1 MVEKEHSGI
10 SMQRQ
15 CDLLSIHRSGL
26 YYQPIKT
33 SKLNRELMRLIDE
46 QYLLRPY
53 YGVYRMW
60 QWLSMDKGY
69 KINLKRVRRLY
80 RLMGLEAIGPKP
92 NTSKPAPG
100 HKVYPYLLRGLAI
113 KHSDHVWATDI
124 TYVPMAHGF
133 MYLMAVIDLK
143 SRYVLNWSVS
153 NTMDAK
159 WCAEV
164 LLEAVRLHGAPKI
177 LNTDQGSQ
185 FTSEVFTV
193 AVIDKAKSKLSM
205 DGKGRAID
213 NVFIERLW
221 RSVKYEYIYLNPPAD
236 GLELY
241 KGLKH
246 WFNDY
251 NTVRRHKALD
261 GQVPAKVYSA
271 NKRLIP
277 EAA

>member
-1 MVEKEHSGI
+1 MVEKEHTGI

-26 YYQPIKT
+26 YYQPKKT

-60 QWLSMDKGY
+60 QWLTRDKGY

-100 HKVYPYLLRGLAI
+100 HKVYPYLLRGLEI

-153 NTMDAK
+153 NTMEAN

-164 LLEAVRLHGAPKI
+164 FLEAVRMHGAPKI

-185 FTSEVFTV
+185 FTSEVFTE
-193 AVIDKAKSKLSM
+193 AVIEKAESKLSM

-251 NTVRRHKALD
+251 NTVRRHTSLD
-261 GQVPAKVYSA
+261 GEVPEIVYYAKKPQA
-271 NKRLIP
+271 T